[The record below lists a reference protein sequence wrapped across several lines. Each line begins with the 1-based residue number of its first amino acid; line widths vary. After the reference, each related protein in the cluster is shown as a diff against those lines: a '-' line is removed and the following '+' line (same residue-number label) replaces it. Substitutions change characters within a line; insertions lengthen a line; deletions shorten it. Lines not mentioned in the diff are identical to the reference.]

1 MIYPTESQIQCA
13 FFDWVRLQP
22 KISPYCFHVPNGG
35 YRNAREGAKFKREGV
50 LSGIPDIVLALPSKA
65 YHGLFLELKSRV
77 GKLSKEQKSF
87 LDRVRDVGYCA
98 EVARSVDEAIGIVTK
113 YWMGFEPVSEEAQQD
128 ALEAIDFLV

>member
-65 YHGLFLELKSRV
+65 YHGLFLELKSRG
-77 GKLSKEQKSF
+77 GKLSKNQRDFMKRVGAKGYYTNIAFSF
-87 LDRVRDVGYCA
+87 
-98 EVARSVDEAIGIVTK
+98 
-113 YWMGFEPVSEEAQQD
+113 EEAQQIIINY
-128 ALEAIDFLV
+128 LGEK